1 MGRVIS
7 LMVTI
12 MTGLLPRD
20 RRLRGSSIRILSKRE
35 IIDIVLSS
43 DIVFEILDARV
54 PEYLRNRFLE
64 RISINNGKRLVLVL
78 NKADLV
84 PRGIM
89 ADWIEYYN
97 STGFECIAVSAST
110 GRLGDLRR
118 ILRESDRDVTASFFG
133 APKVGK
139 SSIINM
145 LKGRGSASVSRY
157 PGTPG
162 YTRGVQMH
170 RIYEGVY
177 IIDTPG
183 ALPIDG
189 DRLEMIIRLRPPEK
203 IENPV
208 SAAIELMERI
218 ENAVPGSI
226 GMVYGVQGDFI
237 SILEMI
243 ARKRGWIL
251 RGSGEP
257 NIEEAA
263 REIIMGYLDGR
274 IRFYT
279 EPPASPSRKHPS
291 LGNNTSQGTRHT

>member
-1 MGRVIS
+1 
-7 LMVTI
+7 MV
-12 MTGLLPRD
+12 GFLPSN
-20 RRLRGSSIRILSKRE
+20 RRLGGLSIRILSKRE
-35 IIDIVLSS
+35 ISDIVLSS

-54 PEYLRNRFLE
+54 PEHLRNRFLE
-64 RISINNGKRLVLVL
+64 RISVNSGKRLILVL

-84 PRGIM
+84 PRAIM
-89 ADWIEYYN
+89 ASWIEYYN
-97 STGFECIAVSAST
+97 SMGFECIAVSAST
-110 GRLGDLRR
+110 GMLRDLRR
-118 ILRESDRDVTASFFG
+118 ILGESGRDVIASFFG

-145 LKGRGSASVSRY
+145 LKGKSSASVSRY

-162 YTRGVQMH
+162 YTRGIQMH
-170 RIYEGVY
+170 RIHEGVY

-183 ALPIDG
+183 ALPIDA
-189 DRLEMIIRLRPPEK
+189 DKLEMIIRSRPPEK

-208 SAAIELMERI
+208 STAIELIERI
-218 ENAVPGSI
+218 ENTVPGSI
-226 GMVYGVQGDFI
+226 RAAYGVQGDPM

-263 REIIMGYLDGR
+263 REIIRGYLDGR

-279 EPPASPSRKHPS
+279 EPPEPLSRKHQS
-291 LGNNTSQGTRHT
+291 LGNNPSRGTHHT